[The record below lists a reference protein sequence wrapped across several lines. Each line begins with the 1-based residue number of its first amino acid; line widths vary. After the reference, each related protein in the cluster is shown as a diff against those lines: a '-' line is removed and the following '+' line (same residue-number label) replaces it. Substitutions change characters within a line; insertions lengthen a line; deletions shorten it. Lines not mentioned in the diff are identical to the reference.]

1 MVSVC
6 EKGMVREWCGI
17 GDGVWE
23 GDGERMV
30 WDGRADDHGIRVS
43 HLNQSVSQSVSGH
56 LEKQVRLSYSAGGGG
71 NR

>member
-1 MVSVC
+1 
-6 EKGMVREWCGI
+6 
-17 GDGVWE
+17 
-23 GDGERMV
+23 MV

-56 LEKQVRLSYSAGGGG
+56 LEKHVRLSYSAGGGG